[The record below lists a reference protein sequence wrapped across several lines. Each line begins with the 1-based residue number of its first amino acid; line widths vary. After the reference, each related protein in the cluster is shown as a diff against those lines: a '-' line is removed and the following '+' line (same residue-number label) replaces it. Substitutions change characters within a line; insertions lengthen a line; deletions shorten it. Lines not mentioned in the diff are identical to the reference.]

1 MICTKH
7 KRGKYVDQL
16 YHQLARLVAH
26 RSRNHRR
33 YPLYPDRAYQYR
45 NVAVG
50 SDVMRMFLVK
60 TTGKGVLPAGKTVGE
75 VYAKDKR
82 DAEERIA
89 QQVGASNAASFDN
102 TQKPE

>member
-1 MICTKH
+1 
-7 KRGKYVDQL
+7 
-16 YHQLARLVAH
+16 
-26 RSRNHRR
+26 
-33 YPLYPDRAYQYR
+33 
-45 NVAVG
+45 
-50 SDVMRMFLVK
+50 MRMFLVK